1 MLPPRPPGVP
11 NPKSGVI
18 ANSGGNQSFEA
29 IKLRVL
35 AKLEDR
41 MDPSTSKRMPAS
53 LLRQSL
59 RSFAEQIVEQEGRS
73 LAKPDRDRLIDD
85 VLSELLG
92 YGPLEELFAEPAVR
106 EVMVLGPQAVIVR
119 RDQGGWIPSH
129 VRFRD
134 EDHLN
139 AALERLATH
148 ADPVGNMMASVN
160 TFDLKLPNGFRVLAV
175 VPPPG
180 LSMQPQVIFVR
191 VESAAAATAGGATAA
206 GASGTNLPRTG
217 SYQTGATPAG
227 SGATRIPGLTPATG
241 SASAGTR
248 LPGMN
253 PATGSASAGTRL
265 PEPAATTPRTGSNVI
280 GNPAARVE
288 PPADPLSKHRNRII
302 ERLISKLASLGVYDL
317 SRLGS
322 EMQRVV
328 AAYVAEYIEA
338 EKVPLT
344 DAEQGRL
351 TLEIITAMQR

>member
-18 ANSGGNQSFEA
+18 TNSSGSQSFET

-59 RSFAEQIVEQEGRS
+59 RSFAEQIVEQEGRT
-73 LAKPDRDRLIDD
+73 LTKPDRDRLIDD

-92 YGPLEELFAEPAVR
+92 YGPLEELFAEPTVR

-134 EDHLN
+134 DEHLN
-139 AALERLATH
+139 AGLERLATH
-148 ADPVGNMMASVN
+148 ADPVGGMMASVN

-180 LSMQPQVIFVR
+180 MSLQPQVIFVR
-191 VESAAAATAGGATAA
+191 VESATAPAA
-206 GASGTNLPRTG
+206 GPVSGTNLSRTG
-217 SYQTGATPAG
+217 PQQAVPGTGSA
-227 SGATRIPGLTPATG
+227 SGTTRLPGLTPATG

-248 LPGMN
+248 LSN
-253 PATGSASAGTRL
+253 VTPATGSASAGSRL
-265 PEPAATTPRTGSNVI
+265 PAEQTAPAPRTGSNVV
-280 GNPAARVE
+280 GNPAPRSTE
-288 PPADPLSKHRNRII
+288 PPVDPLSKHRNRII

-338 EKVPLT
+338 ENLPLT
-344 DAEQGRL
+344 DVEQARL